1 MKAFSCGKPPLPQ
14 SSAKNSSTSKIKS
27 TFSCGFDSSA
37 DEERGGKATSRLQ
50 QLHDSFSYDSIALT
64 RDLFRGFIL
73 RRKGSLTKQEHNFL
87 ESLVEDGEEED
98 LNNAMAVLSDK
109 DLFFHPSTWKLKV
122 PASNILGCASSLDDL
137 EESVENS
144 PKPALSCDTNTVND
158 VKVFESNL
166 GVVVVEDST
175 SNTPNKF
182 DDLNN
187 LTPIQKSHHR
197 AQSEPLSDKKLR
209 IGTPHRQ
216 ARVRERRQSQVHSSL
231 WKAHKQGFSLTH
243 VSSFQYNKDGYN
255 PIEIKRQTS
264 SKLRQR
270 QESTSP
276 QAHHHSFRK
285 NGDLTPISRRF
296 DSNKGSTTSVS
307 STSALALDI
316 SDSIHLDR
324 GIMSANESSISFPSI
339 HKSDSFGDS
348 QSSFVSNNLSS
359 TSVLGDSNHLT
370 NYSTKKDVENQRKSS
385 NSATISS
392 HNLNSENSRN
402 DCDTNS
408 VTESVTSK
416 ESFRFGHPMR
426 PARNPSPIPRP
437 KLVKRGF
444 SDGALPPRR
453 DTRLFP
459 SKNKDSGNTGVRA
472 SLTKPKI
479 MQRSGSIA
487 CKSC

>member
-27 TFSCGFDSSA
+27 TFSCGFDSSV
-37 DEERGGKATSRLQ
+37 DEERSGKATSRLQ

-98 LNNAMAVLSDK
+98 LNNAMKVLSDK

-122 PASNILGCASSLDDL
+122 TASNILGCASSLDDL
-137 EESVENS
+137 EESVKS
-144 PKPALSCDTNTVND
+144 SSKPALSWDTNTVND
-158 VKVFESNL
+158 VEVFESNS
-166 GVVVVEDST
+166 GAVVVEDST
-175 SNTPNKF
+175 SNTPNKNV
-182 DDLNN
+182 DLNN
-187 LTPIQKSHHR
+187 VNSLQKSHQT
-197 AQSEPLSDKKLR
+197 AQSEPLSDRKLR

-216 ARVRERRQSQVHSSL
+216 ARVRERRQSQVFSSL
-231 WKAHKQGFSLTH
+231 WKAHKQGFSLTP
-243 VSSFQYNKDGYN
+243 VSSFQYNKDGHN
-255 PIEIKRQTS
+255 PIEIKRKNS

-296 DSNKGSTTSVS
+296 DPNKR
-307 STSALALDI
+307 STSGASLTSSLAIDI
-316 SDSIHLDR
+316 ADSVHSDEGL
-324 GIMSANESSISFPSI
+324 MSANDSSISFPSI
-339 HKSDSFGDS
+339 RKSDSFGDL

-359 TSVLGDSNHLT
+359 LSIICDSNHIT
-370 NYSTKKDVENQRKSS
+370 NNSTRKEVEHQRKSRNSS
-385 NSATISS
+385 NASS
-392 HNLNSENSRN
+392 HNLNPESCRN

-416 ESFRFGHPMR
+416 ESFRFDHPMR

-459 SKNKDSGNTGVRA
+459 LKNIDFGNTGVRT

>member
-37 DEERGGKATSRLQ
+37 DEDRGGKATSRLQ

-144 PKPALSCDTNTVND
+144 PKSALSCDTNTVND
-158 VKVFESNL
+158 VEVFESNL
-166 GVVVVEDST
+166 GDVVVEDST
-175 SNTPNKF
+175 SNTPNKYV
-182 DDLNN
+182 DLNN
-187 LTPIQKSHHR
+187 ITPIQKSHHR

-231 WKAHKQGFSLTH
+231 WKAHKQGFSLTP

-296 DSNKGSTTSVS
+296 DSDKGSTKGVS
-307 STSALALDI
+307 STSALDI
-316 SDSIHLDR
+316 SDAIHLDR
-324 GIMSANESSISFPSI
+324 GIMSANDSSISFPFI

-348 QSSFVSNNLSS
+348 LSSFVSNNLSS

-370 NYSTKKDVENQRKSS
+370 NNSTKKEVENQRKSS
-385 NSATISS
+385 NSTTISS

-487 CKSC
+487 CKS